1 MRRWARLQGLL
12 GMLSAMAAGML
23 FPALLIALFAGED
36 TAGVFAL
43 SSAVMLVGGLALWW
57 PTRHVREE
65 LRLRDGF
72 LITAAS
78 WILAAG
84 LAALPLH
91 LALPELS
98 ITRAVFEATSGITT
112 TGATVLT
119 GIDQLPASLRFY
131 RQTLN
136 FVGGMGIVV
145 LAVAILPMLKIGG
158 MQLMSAERAAAPSRD
173 SKFTPRIAETAKALW
188 AIYLVLTVACALAY
202 WAAGMSLFDAV
213 GHSFSTIATAGFSTH
228 DASIGHYDSPL
239 IEAVAMVFMIVGSV
253 NFALHYRAWRRA
265 SNAHYFGDPEIK
277 VLIGVTLT
285 VGTVVALALWLSGT
299 YSDLPVAVRHA
310 FFHTVS
316 HLTTTGYGT
325 AEFYNWPAALALLM
339 MLVAFIGGC
348 AGSTA
353 GGLKVIRIIVL
364 FKQGMLELTRVIHPK
379 AQLLLKVGQA
389 TVPVLVSSAVLAYFT
404 LFVVSLALFTLL
416 LAAFGLDLVT
426 AASASAACL
435 LNLGP
440 ALGAAGPNYQDLPDA
455 VLWLLS
461 FAMLLGRLEFF
472 TLLVLLTP
480 GFWRS

>member
-1 MRRWARLQGLL
+1 MRAAALQRLL
-12 GMLSAMAAGML
+12 GVLTAMSALMVL
-23 FPALLIALFAGED
+23 PALLIALAAGED
-36 TAGVFAL
+36 TALVFAA
-43 SSAVMLVGGLALWW
+43 SFFGMVIGGLILWW
-57 PTRHVREE
+57 PARGADYE

-72 LITAAS
+72 LITALS
-78 WILAAG
+78 WLLVAALAAVP
-84 LAALPLH
+84 LYFALPDLG
-91 LALPELS
+91 L
-98 ITRAVFEATSGITT
+98 TRALFEATSGITT

-119 GIDQLPASLRFY
+119 GIDALPSSLKFY

-145 LAVAILPMLKIGG
+145 LAVAILPMLKVGG
-158 MQLMSAERAAAPSRD
+158 MQLMGAERAAAPSRD

-239 IEAVAMVFMIVGSV
+239 IEAVAVVFMMVGAV

-265 SNAHYFGDPEIK
+265 SNAHYFADPELK
-277 VLIGVTLT
+277 VLIAVAAAVAAVATL
-285 VGTVVALALWLSGT
+285 GLWGAGT
-299 YSDLPVAVRHA
+299 YEDRFAALRHA
-310 FFHTVS
+310 VFHTVS

-325 AEFYNWPAALALLM
+325 TDFYNWPAALAFLM
-339 MLVAFIGGC
+339 MLVACVGGC

-364 FKQGMLELTRVIHPK
+364 FKQGMLELTRAIHPK
-379 AQLLLKVGQA
+379 AQLLLKVGEA

-416 LAAFGLDLVT
+416 LAALGLDLVT
-426 AASASAACL
+426 AASAAAACL

-440 ALGAAGPNYQDLPDA
+440 ALGAAGPHYQDLPEA
-455 VLWLLS
+455 ALWLLS